1 MKNEFIEFYGKHGIS
16 PVHQDISDL
25 DKHLKR
31 RSNLYKMLGIDERLF
46 KDADVLEV
54 GPGGGFNSICF
65 AKWGAK
71 LDLLE
76 PNPHA
81 HKEIEQNLQGYK
93 YNLYKGIIEEYKT
106 DKKYDFIIAEGFFHS
121 MQNPDEIFAACMK
134 ILKNDGIL
142 VLTCI
147 DEISHF
153 YEDLRRIISFKLIK
167 NLQDFKKQVDKLC
180 IAFAKH
186 LNTLRFSSRPINDW
200 VSDVILNSSQDL
212 AYVNIKKTLQIA
224 VAYERERERVELLG
238 VNPCLVGNLSWYKD
252 TSYSYAKAFMQ
263 GYDAKKHL
271 LLDCTWSD
279 FYRDERLNN
288 ALNAD
293 LIVFRELIKAYKYGE
308 RSIDEI
314 INILKQIRDKNAD
327 LPNSFALCIDE
338 VLNLL
343 ARDFSAD
350 HVANSKQFSKSWGR
364 GMQYIAFT
372 AK

>member
-1 MKNEFIEFYGKHGIS
+1 MIEFKFDT
-16 PVHQDISDL
+16 Q
-25 DKHLKR
+25 
-31 RSNLYKMLGIDERLF
+31 
-46 KDADVLEV
+46 
-54 GPGGGFNSICF
+54 
-65 AKWGAK
+65 
-71 LDLLE
+71 LL
-76 PNPHA
+76 
-81 HKEIEQNLQGYK
+81 IEG
-93 YNLYKGIIEEYKT
+93 
-106 DKKYDFIIAEGFFHS
+106 
-121 MQNPDEIFAACMK
+121 
-134 ILKNDGIL
+134 
-142 VLTCI
+142 
-147 DEISHF
+147 
-153 YEDLRRIISFKLIK
+153 K
-167 NLQDFKKQVDKLC
+167 NL
-180 IAFAKH
+180 
-186 LNTLRFSSRPINDW
+186 
-200 VSDVILNSSQDL
+200 SDEAIRN
-212 AYVNIKKTLQIA
+212 YITENIEGDCLLVVGDDEMITDEQAASGSHSLK
-224 VAYERERERVELLG
+224 VA
-238 VNPCLVGNLSWYKD
+238 PSGNLSWYKD